1 MKRYLWSGAVVVGIA
16 LSTIGLRVSSTQ
28 HSAVAAEAGKSAAG
42 GKGIDPDADRLL
54 RGMTDYLA
62 GLKSFQVDST
72 AIDEV
77 VTKAGQKLQIASE
90 SQVSVQ
96 RPNRLRSEQVG
107 ARNGMGFFY
116 DGKTMTLTCKANGTY
131 ATLPAPSTLDATIDK
146 ARKDFQI
153 EAPGADLL
161 FSRPYDILTEQVK
174 SGQFI
179 GRETMDGGPVNHLAF
194 VGDEVDW
201 QIWIKDGPEPLPV
214 RFTITTKVTKG
225 EPEFSVHLSQWKTST
240 AIPASTFQF
249 QAPAGATRAQTFP
262 RTCAPGQTG

>member
-1 MKRYLWSGAVVVGIA
+1 MKRYLWGGVVVVGMA
-16 LSTIGLRVSSTQ
+16 LSTIGSRFTSAPRT
-28 HSAVAAEAGKSAAG
+28 AVAGEAGRRPAT
-42 GKGIDPDADRLL
+42 GKGIDPDADRVL

-62 GLKSFQVDST
+62 RLQSFQVDST
-72 AIDEV
+72 ALDEV
-77 VTKAGQKLQIASE
+77 VTKSGQKLQIASE

-96 RPNRLRSEQVG
+96 RPNRLRSEQLG
-107 ARNGMGFFY
+107 ARNGMGFWY

-131 ATLPAPSTLDATIDK
+131 ATLPAPATLDATIDK

-174 SGQFI
+174 RGQFV

-194 VGDEVDW
+194 VGEEVDW
-201 QIWIKDGPEPLPV
+201 QIWIKDGAEPLPV
-214 RFTITTKVTKG
+214 RFTITTKVVKG
-225 EPEFSVHLSQWKTST
+225 EPEFSVHLSQWKTGG

-249 QAPAGATRAQTFP
+249 QAPSGATRTPSFP
-262 RTCAPGQTG
+262 RTCTPGQTG